1 MIRRHW
7 LTSCGTATALCAI
20 HPASLAQ
27 KATAAPVRPVYA
39 PTPLATLTIYIPGG
53 AGGGWDQTGRALGA
67 AIQSA
72 GLAQQVAYENK
83 GGKGGTLGLTD
94 FVERFNRDPAALLIG
109 GMVMLGA
116 IAVNRPAVTLSQVSP
131 IARLTNDFM
140 VLVTPS
146 KGRLPDMN
154 ALKEAMRNQLSS
166 VVFTGGSAGGV
177 DHMLAGMIAR
187 QLRLDVAQLKYQPTS
202 SGREAMALLE
212 KGEAQVA
219 ISSYSEFQS
228 AIENKSLTP
237 LAVSSR
243 KSLHGIPSL
252 NELGVN
258 TDLGN
263 WRAVFGP
270 GQISDDDRTR
280 LRNTVIAATQT
291 PSWKQALRTEK
302 WTDALMHGE
311 EFTKVLMIEQAMAS
325 AVTMMLKLK
334 S

>member
-7 LTSCGTATALCAI
+7 LKTCGAATALWAT
-20 HPASLAQ
+20 PSFAQ
-27 KATAAPVRPVYA
+27 KTAPAAAPPANA
-39 PTPLATLTIYIPGG
+39 PTPLAKLTVYIPGG

-72 GLAQQVAYENK
+72 GLAQQVVYENK

-116 IAVNRPAVTLSQVSP
+116 IAVNRPAVTLAQVSP

-146 KGRLPDMN
+146 GGRLPDMN
-154 ALKEAMRNQLSS
+154 ALKEAMRKDLSA
-166 VVFTGGSAGGV
+166 VAFTGGSAGGV

-187 QLRLDVAQLKYQPTS
+187 QLRLDVGRLKYLPTS

-219 ISSYSEFQS
+219 ISSYSEFQT
-228 AIENKSLTP
+228 AIENKSLRP
-237 LAVSSR
+237 LAVSAR
-243 KSLHGIPSL
+243 KALHGIPSL

-270 GQISDDDRTR
+270 GQISEAERAH
-280 LRNTVIAATQT
+280 LRNIVVAATQT
-291 PSWKQALRTEK
+291 PSWKQALQKEK

-334 S
+334 G